1 MKAARALPMACVS
14 IRGEGYDQNTERGS
28 GRKEIM
34 RENIDRK
41 VWTEYFKEF
50 SARNMARPT
59 RLEHFDE
66 FGAKE
71 EEHGL
76 PFAGIAID
84 TRRANAASIQIMF
97 GARGERSRHFTHVIR
112 NVLGITPKSG
122 LDGRD
127 EALVIVSGEGFRDLL
142 RFEREA
148 LAAAAA
154 NAH

>member
-1 MKAARALPMACVS
+1 
-14 IRGEGYDQNTERGS
+14 
-28 GRKEIM
+28 M
-34 RENIDRK
+34 RENIDSK
-41 VWTEYFKEF
+41 VWTGYFKEF
-50 SARNMARPT
+50 NARNIARPT

-66 FGAKE
+66 LGVYE

-76 PFAGIAID
+76 PFAGIAFD
-84 TRRANAASIQIMF
+84 TSSDNAPSIQIMF
-97 GARGERSRHFTHVIR
+97 GARGERSRHLTHVIR

-127 EALVIVSGEGFRDLL
+127 EALVIVSGEGFRDML